1 MKRLP
6 AERAIIFA
14 GVLGGLTR
22 AQIND
27 LLPTN
32 AARLPDSSYE
42 MLRNTYFGSMIV
54 GINQGISNG
63 PNDFGDMIFHPKPMG
78 DL

>member
-14 GVLGGLTR
+14 GVLSGLTCE
-22 AQIND
+22 QINE
-27 LLPTN
+27 LLPPG
-32 AARLPDSSYE
+32 AAPLPDSSYQ
-42 MLRNTYFGSMIV
+42 MMRATYFAPMVS
-54 GINQGISNG
+54 GISQGIVSGQNA
-63 PNDFGDMIFHPKPMG
+63 FGDMIFHPKPMG